1 MIKLELHLTELQ
13 EELNEV
19 KPSLHLVMVVVV
31 QSFTFLGGWKKK
43 GESRG
48 YDIMVVVVGN
58 HKQTFTPL
66 GG

>member
-19 KPSLHLVMVVVV
+19 KPSLHLLMVVVVVVHTECDGV

-48 YDIMVVVVGN
+48 YDMDVRHEDI
-58 HKQTFTPL
+58 
-66 GG
+66 